1 MGLPILFGAQVFLN
15 PFFVLPFVFL
25 PVLNM
30 VIASGFIFLHIIP
43 PIVYPVPNGTPGI
56 LVPFIGTGG
65 DWWALVLSIAL
76 LILDIAVYLPFIK
89 WAFEPQLK
97 DGGKEASQNEND

>member
-1 MGLPILFGAQVFLN
+1 MFGAQVFLN

-65 DWWALVLSIAL
+65 DWRALVLSIAL
-76 LILDIAVYLPFIK
+76 LLLDIAVYLPFIK
-89 WAFEPQLK
+89 WAFEPHQAN
-97 DGGKEASQNEND
+97 GGKEASQNEND